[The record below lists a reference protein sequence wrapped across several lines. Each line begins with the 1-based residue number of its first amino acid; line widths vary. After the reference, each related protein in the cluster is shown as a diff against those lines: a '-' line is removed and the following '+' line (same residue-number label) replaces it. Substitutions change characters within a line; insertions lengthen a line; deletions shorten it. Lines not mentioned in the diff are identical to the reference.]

1 MPIKKNRTK
10 EVILSFS
17 ASIIHFHFDSRS
29 KMDLGDV
36 DVFNSVWNESSL
48 NNLQKMI
55 QDLMGNS
62 SDSHIGLGKLVHIL
76 SEDTTQ

>member
-1 MPIKKNRTK
+1 MPIKKKNRTK
-10 EVILSFS
+10 KVILSFS
-17 ASIIHFHFDSRS
+17 ASIIHFYFDSRS

-36 DVFNSVWNESSL
+36 DVFNSVWNESRL

-62 SDSHIGLGKLVHIL
+62 SDSQVGLGKFVY
-76 SEDTTQ
+76 SF